1 MASMR
6 VKLALSTLCENP
18 ARRTGLS
25 TLFPEFVAHAR
36 RTYPEVWWI
45 VFAGKD
51 EPWADG
57 DPGVEVC
64 RDFPSNERPL
74 RRLLADHLWVA
85 PEARRRGAAALVT
98 VGFFPVRSA
107 GLPVAMHVVAVGRT
121 QAGGGI
127 RWAYRRWAT
136 ARGLRRAALVIA
148 NSSWTRS
155 RLGPAKAQVIVSP
168 EGLRHDLFRPG
179 GTRGAPGAPPRY
191 ILWASNLYPY
201 KRAELALAAY
211 AGLSPERRSEFPL
224 VVAGGDWAGGRAR
237 AQAAAARLGVAGNV
251 RFLGWVDDAVLP
263 SLYRGAHA
271 HVLST
276 AQESFGRGVL
286 EAMACGCPSVVQDL
300 PVLREVAGEC
310 ALYVDYADTPLASKA
325 LERICADAAC
335 RAQLSAA
342 GIERSGQFGFE
353 RLARERV
360 GAILS
365 RLGEAAP

>member
-1 MASMR
+1 MR

-18 ARRTGLS
+18 GRRTGLS

-36 RTYPEVWWI
+36 LAYPEVLWI
-45 VFAGKD
+45 VFAGRD
-51 EPWADG
+51 APWPGG
-57 DPGVEVC
+57 DPGVELC

-85 PEARRRGAAALVT
+85 PEARRRGAAALLT

-107 GLPVAMHVVAVGRT
+107 GLPVAMHVLAVGDPRR
-121 QAGGGI
+121 AGGV
-127 RWAYRRWAT
+127 RSVYRRWAV
-136 ARGLRRAALVIA
+136 ARGMRRAALVIA

-155 RLGPAKAQVIVSP
+155 RLGAAAAPVLVSP
-168 EGLRHDLFRPG
+168 EGLRHDLFTPG
-179 GTRGAPGAPPRY
+179 GPRGAPGAPERY

-201 KRAELALAAY
+201 KRPELALAAY
-211 AGLSPERRSEFPL
+211 AGLAPERRSEFPL
-224 VVAGGDWAGGRAR
+224 VVAGGDWSGGRAL
-237 AQAAAARLGVAGNV
+237 AEAAARRLGIAGEV
-251 RFLGWVDDAVLP
+251 RFIGWVDDAVLP

-276 AQESFGRGVL
+276 SQESFGRSVL
-286 EAMACGCPSVVQDL
+286 EAMAYGCPSVVQDL

-310 ALYVDYADTPLASKA
+310 ALYVDYADAAPASAA
-325 LERICADAAC
+325 LERVCADGAL
-335 RAQLSAA
+335 RARLSAA
-342 GIERSGQFGFE
+342 GIERSRQFSFE

-360 GAILS
+360 GAILA